1 MRRLAEMLEIFLKK
15 CFPTRVTFDDGTYI
29 EHLDYEAILYA
40 EKDGH
45 QMEVVWYFNSRFGSA
60 RLLYA
65 DDIECWNSPHEHE
78 VLSEQKRKE
87 IQQKIISYCQ
97 KRNIP
102 IEIIPVGLKPP
113 SS

>member
-1 MRRLAEMLEIFLKK
+1 MLEHFLKK
-15 CFPTRVTFDDGTYI
+15 CFPTKITFDDESYI
-29 EHLDYEAILYA
+29 EHLDREAILYA

-45 QMEVVWYFNSRFGSA
+45 QMEVVWYFNSHFGSA

-65 DDIECWNSPHEHE
+65 DDIDYWNPPYELE
-78 VLSEQKRKE
+78 ILSDQKKKE

-97 KRNIP
+97 KRKIP
-102 IEIIPVGLKPP
+102 IEIVPVGLKPP

>member
-1 MRRLAEMLEIFLKK
+1 MRRLAEILKTLLKK
-15 CFPTRVTFDDGTYI
+15 CFPTRVTFDDGSYI
-29 EHLDYEAILYA
+29 EHLNYEAILYA

-65 DDIECWNSPHEHE
+65 DDIDYWNSPYELE
-78 VLSEQKRKE
+78 ILSDQKKKE
-87 IQQKIISYCQ
+87 IQQKIVSYCQ
-97 KRNIP
+97 KRKIP

>member
-1 MRRLAEMLEIFLKK
+1 MRTLAEMLETFLKK
-15 CFPTRVTFDDGTYI
+15 LFPTRVTFDDGSYI
-29 EHLDYEAILYA
+29 EHLDKEAILYA

-45 QMEVVWYFNSRFGSA
+45 RMEVVWYFNSRFGSA

-65 DDIECWNSPHEHE
+65 EDINYWNSPYELE
-78 VLSEQKRKE
+78 VLSEQKKKE